1 MSTQNPPIPAPAQR
15 LAAIPVRD
23 AMQLGLFT
31 CAPDDPIDTVA
42 RKMAEQL
49 IHSVVVTGIARRDHG
64 GERLSWGI
72 VSALDLMG
80 AMDPAAAASTAGEVA
95 GTEIV
100 TVSPREPLGLAAK
113 LMAEHQTAHVVVVS
127 PETGRP
133 VGMVSALDIA
143 RVAGGD

>member
-31 CAPDDPIDTVA
+31 CAPDDPIDVVA
-42 RKMAEQL
+42 RTMAEQS

-64 GERLSWGI
+64 GEQLSWGI
-72 VSALDLMG
+72 VSALDLM
-80 AMDPAAAASTAGEVA
+80 AALDPAAGSTAGEVA

-100 TVSPREPLGLAAK
+100 TVSPREPLGLAAR

>member
-1 MSTQNPPIPAPAQR
+1 MNTQNPPIVTPAQR
-15 LAAIPVRD
+15 LAGARVRD
-23 AMQLGLFT
+23 AMQLGLFI
-31 CAPDDPIDTVA
+31 CAPDDPVDAVA
-42 RKMAEQL
+42 RTMAEQS

-64 GERLSWGI
+64 GEQLSWGI
-72 VSALDLMG
+72 VSALDLMAALDPG
-80 AMDPAAAASTAGEVA
+80 ASASTAGEIA

-100 TVSPREPLGLAAK
+100 TVSPREPLGLAAR

-133 VGMVSALDIA
+133 VGMVSALDVA

>member
-31 CAPDDPIDTVA
+31 CAPDDPIDVVA
-42 RKMAEQL
+42 RMMAEQS

-64 GERLSWGI
+64 GEQLSWGI
-72 VSALDLMG
+72 VSALDLM
-80 AMDPAAAASTAGEVA
+80 AALDPAAGSTAGEVA

-100 TVSPREPLGLAAK
+100 TVSPREPLGLAAR

>member
-1 MSTQNPPIPAPAQR
+1 MSTQNPPIPTPAQR
-15 LAAIPVRD
+15 LAGVPVRD

-31 CAPDDPIDTVA
+31 CAPDDPIDAVA
-42 RKMAEQL
+42 RKMAEQS

-64 GERLSWGI
+64 GEQLSWGI
-72 VSALDLMG
+72 VSALDLM
-80 AMDPAAAASTAGEVA
+80 AALDPAAGSTAGEVA

-100 TVSPREPLGLAAK
+100 TVSPREPLGLAAR